1 MIMKIAQIPVGRM
14 LNFSYIVYDEKNS
27 IGAIIDPSWDLEKL
41 LVFLEKNNITA
52 KYIINTHTH
61 FDHIL
66 GNDHISEITKAEIIQ
81 HEKSTQKKERSVV
94 DHENISI
101 GELNLE
107 VLYTPGH
114 SEDSICLIVN
124 KESIITGDT
133 LFVGNCGR
141 VDLPG
146 SNPEKMYDSLSK
158 VANLDD
164 SLVVYPGHNYGST
177 PTSTILNEKTNNPML
192 NFKTKEAFLKYMV
205 NGD

>member
-1 MIMKIAQIPVGRM
+1 MKIEQIPVGSM
-14 LNFSYIVYDEKNS
+14 LNFSYIVYDEKNN

-101 GELNLE
+101 GEVNLE

-124 KESIITGDT
+124 KKSIITGDT

-177 PTSTILNEKTNNPML
+177 PTSTILIEKKNNPML

-205 NGD
+205 NED

>member
-1 MIMKIAQIPVGRM
+1 MKIAQIPVGSM
-14 LNFSYIVYDEKNS
+14 SNFSYIVYDEKNS

-66 GNDHISEITKAEIIQ
+66 GNDHISEITKAKIIQ
-81 HEKSTQKKERSVV
+81 HEKSTQKKGRSVV

-205 NGD
+205 NED

>member
-1 MIMKIAQIPVGRM
+1 MKIAQIPVGSM

-27 IGAIIDPSWDLEKL
+27 IGTIIDPSWDLEKL
-41 LVFLEKNNITA
+41 LVFLEKNNIAA

-66 GNDHISEITKAEIIQ
+66 GNDHISEITKAKVIQ
-81 HEKSTQKKERSVV
+81 HEKSTQKKGRSVV

-192 NFKTKEAFLKYMV
+192 NFKSKEAFLKYMV
-205 NGD
+205 NED

>member
-1 MIMKIAQIPVGRM
+1 MKIAQIPIGSM

-66 GNDHISEITKAEIIQ
+66 GNDHISEITKAKIIQ
-81 HEKSTQKKERSVV
+81 HEKSMQKKERSVV

-114 SEDSICLIVN
+114 TEDSICLIVN

-205 NGD
+205 NED

>member
-1 MIMKIAQIPVGRM
+1 MMVKIAQIPVGSM
-14 LNFSYIVYDEKNS
+14 LNFSYIVYDEKDS
-27 IGAIIDPSWDLEKL
+27 SGAIIDPSWDLEKL

-66 GNDHISEITKAEIIQ
+66 GNDLIAEITKAEIIQ
-81 HEKSTQKKERSVV
+81 HEMSTQKKGRSVV
-94 DHENISI
+94 DHEKISI
-101 GELNLE
+101 GEVNLE

-164 SLVVYPGHNYGST
+164 SFVVYPGHNYGST

-205 NGD
+205 NED

>member
-1 MIMKIAQIPVGRM
+1 MKIAQIPVGSM

-66 GNDHISEITKAEIIQ
+66 GNDQISEITKAEIIQ

-124 KESIITGDT
+124 KKSIITGDT

-177 PTSTILNEKTNNPML
+177 PTSTILIEKTNNPML

-205 NGD
+205 NED